1 MEQGWKLQYQNT
13 MPNEILVVDDNLDIR
28 VLISSILKDKGFSV
42 REAAN
47 FDQALME
54 INKKAPDVA
63 VIDVKLDKSDND
75 GIELLTHIK
84 KIDED
89 IPVIMISGHANVQMA
104 VDSLKLGA
112 FEFMQKPF
120 SSERLLNFVYRAT
133 ENIDL
138 KKEKNILESK
148 LFHSYEIIGQ
158 SQAIEKVKD
167 LIKKLSR
174 SESRVFISGPAGSGK
189 ELVARQIHKSSL
201 RSKKPFVIVNGAL
214 LDSEKYELELFGS
227 EDSEGIVNYGF
238 FEKAK
243 NGTLMI
249 DEVSEIPLETQAKIL
264 RVLIDQKFRRV
275 KGSQEINVNVRII
288 SISSKII
295 REEVDKG
302 NFREDLYHRLN
313 VVPIFLP
320 ALKDR
325 TEDIPLLLDY
335 FSKKISELNGINE
348 IKLDTN
354 FDIFYKYDWPGN
366 VRELRNLV
374 ERISILSVNEKK
386 INVKDLVHD
395 AFTQRNIKTNYD
407 SFNDVLS
414 SPLKKAREKFE
425 KDYLTSQLK
434 KHRGNI
440 SKTAEFVGMER
451 SALHRKLK
459 TLGIKGIN

>member
-1 MEQGWKLQYQNT
+1 MT
-13 MPNEILVVDDNLDIR
+13 NEILVIDDNADIR
-28 VLISSILKDKGFSV
+28 KLIIGILKDKGFSV

-47 FDQALME
+47 FNQALNE
-54 INKKAPDVA
+54 INKKMPDA
-63 VIDVKLDKSDND
+63 AIIDVKLDKSDND

-84 KIDED
+84 KIDDD

-120 SSERLLNFVYRAT
+120 SSERLVNFVNRAL

-138 KKEKNILESK
+138 KKEKRFLESK
-148 LFHSYEIIGQ
+148 LFHSYKIIGESQ
-158 SQAIEKVKD
+158 SINKVKNLVD
-167 LIKKLSR
+167 KLAST
-174 SESRVFISGPAGSGK
+174 ESRVFISGPAGSGK
-189 ELVARQIHKSSL
+189 ELVARQIHKKSKRSS
-201 RSKKPFVIVNGAL
+201 KPFVVVNGAL
-214 LDSEKYELELFGS
+214 LDPEKYESELFGT
-227 EDSEGIVNYGF
+227 ENKDGTINYGF

-243 NGTLMI
+243 DGTLLI
-249 DEVSEIPLETQAKIL
+249 DEISEIPLSTQAKIL

-275 KGSQEINVNVRII
+275 NGTREINVNVRII
-288 SISSKII
+288 STSCKII

-313 VVPIFLP
+313 VVPINLP
-320 ALKDR
+320 SLKDR
-325 TEDIPLLLDY
+325 SEDIPLLSKY

-348 IKLDTN
+348 IKLDTDFN
-354 FDIFYKYDWPGN
+354 LFYNYDWPGN

-374 ERISILSVNEKK
+374 ERITILSTNEKK
-386 INVKDLVHD
+386 ADIK
-395 AFTQRNIKTNYD
+395 NII
-407 SFNDVLS
+407 NDVLTQKTLKANSES
-414 SPLKKAREKFE
+414 SESVLSYPLKEAREKFE
-425 KDYLTSQLK
+425 KDYLTSQIK
-434 KHRGNI
+434 KHKGNI